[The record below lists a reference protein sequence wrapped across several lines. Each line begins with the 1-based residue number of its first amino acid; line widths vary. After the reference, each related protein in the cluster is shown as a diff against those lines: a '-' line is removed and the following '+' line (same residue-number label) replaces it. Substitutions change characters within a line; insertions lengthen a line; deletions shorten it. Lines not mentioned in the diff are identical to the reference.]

1 MNAPLYEALC
11 ALAEKNDLRM
21 HMPGHKGKSASPFFS
36 VSAIDYTEIPTTGNL
51 YTGEGPI
58 GQAEELAA
66 KAWGA
71 AHAYFL
77 TGGSTQGIMTGLSL
91 CAAPGSKILLDRNT
105 HKSFFNGCALLDLRP
120 VYLREPTAEG
130 VEKRLTAQKDIKAV
144 CITSPTYYGV
154 ILDVAGIGAVCRRCG
169 VKLLVDEAHGAHFPF
184 VGRGPCAAGRGAD
197 ISVSSAHKTLPAL
210 GSSALLFTRDGFSPA
225 AVREKMAMFGTS
237 SPSYPILAS
246 IDWARACL
254 EGEGGAE
261 YRRAAEHTARLR
273 KEINGR
279 GVFHALWEKDGQAL
293 DPTRLTVCTSVGGL
307 LGTKAAEILQETYG
321 IWPEMDNRDC
331 VVCIITGNDSEE
343 DLERLGRAFYAL
355 EALADVENRQSVC
368 PPPPQ
373 PEICMSIREAVF
385 SQRETVTLRTACG
398 KVSAVSI
405 APYPPGVPVVAP
417 GERIRE
423 EILTYFA
430 QIGYDLDEQISVAA
444 EGV

>member
-51 YTGEGPI
+51 YLGEGPI

-169 VKLLVDEAHGAHFPF
+169 VENFWWMRPTVLIFPLWAEDPVQQDGVRIFPF
-184 VGRGPCAAGRGAD
+184 PR
-197 ISVSSAHKTLPAL
+197 H
-210 GSSALLFTRDGFSPA
+210 
-225 AVREKMAMFGTS
+225 
-237 SPSYPILAS
+237 
-246 IDWARACL
+246 
-254 EGEGGAE
+254 
-261 YRRAAEHTARLR
+261 
-273 KEINGR
+273 
-279 GVFHALWEKDGQAL
+279 
-293 DPTRLTVCTSVGGL
+293 
-307 LGTKAAEILQETYG
+307 
-321 IWPEMDNRDC
+321 
-331 VVCIITGNDSEE
+331 DS
-343 DLERLGRAFYAL
+343 
-355 EALADVENRQSVC
+355 
-368 PPPPQ
+368 
-373 PEICMSIREAVF
+373 
-385 SQRETVTLRTACG
+385 TACPRQQCPAVYKGRLLPRCGAG
-398 KVSAVSI
+398 KN
-405 APYPPGVPVVAP
+405 GN
-417 GERIRE
+417 
-423 EILTYFA
+423 
-430 QIGYDLDEQISVAA
+430 VAA
-444 EGV
+444 PPAPPIPY